1 MLNLTQQRA
10 EYESKAHPMQD
21 LLPWMEQIR
30 PDMILNKDGAL
41 LVCYSMPGIDVENLQ
56 ESDKDRY
63 AELIEHGMR
72 VFNERVTVWW
82 TVDRRKTTQ
91 YTEGEMPDDISEFI
105 NETWKNEFISG
116 DQYENKHYLSILY
129 SPESGATGFME
140 KVAYFST
147 RKNYS
152 LVKSIYKASMAA
164 LSKHNAFAFDAEKIT
179 VDMERFDD
187 LMAAFD
193 ETIRD
198 AGLRRLHDD
207 DLLAYLHKR
216 ANPANNQKVIR
227 KQRLAGYL
235 DAYLPDNTLYVG
247 HDTLLFENDEH
258 RYASA
263 VSVKD
268 WPEISTPGMLD
279 TMLSVAGEITISQ
292 CFMYVDQDEAKKYID
307 NIRKHNLNTQKSIM
321 TYLKETFTNKESEK
335 VDESKLHKAQDAV
348 EAMNNMTI
356 NNRQYGYY
364 NLSII
369 AYGET
374 PKETDETMKAVTSN
388 LRQKGFLIVRETLHL
403 LSAWSATLPGQW
415 GQLVRTFFVHTGNMA
430 DLSPIWSRQT
440 GAFDNAYLTEQTGKP
455 CSALTTLSTEY
466 ATPFYF
472 NFHNGDLAHTMV
484 IGPSRTGK
492 SVFLNFLVSQFGK
505 YTPCKRVI
513 FDKDYSCKIPTLL
526 QNGQH
531 IDMSGDDPVKLN
543 PMSLLGDKDHY
554 QFLVQWL
561 ENLLT
566 SRGYQFKSEDEQTVW
581 KALEKMSVLP
591 KSQWRLRSLY
601 GVMSSNALIAELM
614 PWINDGPNAKYFDNE
629 VDEFD
634 LGDFTCIEVGTLF
647 NNPRLSSLFLEY
659 AFYRIKIDLDG
670 RPTLIELEEAWLM
683 LSDDK
688 FTRRIN
694 DWLKTLA
701 KKNAFLIMATQSLD
715 ELATS
720 DIFASIIDNIPNRIF
735 LPNPNAMAHIDL
747 YTKKF
752 SLNLEQLG
760 RIRNAVP
767 KLNYYINTPVMSRM
781 ARFRCPPEVLA
792 CLRSDSRAQKVF
804 TKYYERR
811 EDNPNWKQS
820 YIKELVHGQE

>member
-1 MLNLTQQRA
+1 MLNLSAARE
-10 EYESKAHPMQD
+10 EYEGKAHPYQD
-21 LLPWMEQIR
+21 LLPWMELIR
-30 PDMILNKDGAL
+30 PDMVLNKDGGL
-41 LVCYSMPGIDVENLQ
+41 LVCYKMPGIDVENLQ
-56 ESDKDRY
+56 EADKDRY
-63 AELIEHGMR
+63 AGLIEHAMR

-82 TVDRRKTTQ
+82 TVDRRRTRQ
-91 YTEGEMPDDISEFI
+91 YTEGVMPDEISDFI
-105 NETWKNEFISG
+105 NRTWREEFVSG
-116 DQYENKHYLSILY
+116 NQYENKHFLSILF
-129 SPESGATGFME
+129 SPETGATGFMDRIG
-140 KVAYFST
+140 YFST
-147 RKNYS
+147 RKGYG
-152 LVKSIYKASMAA
+152 LFKSAYKATLAA
-164 LSKHNAFAFDAEKIT
+164 LSRKNAFAFDAEKLA

-198 AGLRRLHDD
+198 AGLKRLEDEE
-207 DLLAYLHKR
+207 LLGFLHKR
-216 ANPANNQKVIR
+216 ANPANNQPKVR

-247 HDTLLFENDEH
+247 HNTLLFESDEV

-268 WPEISTPGMLD
+268 WPEVSVPGMLD
-279 TMLSVAGEITISQ
+279 SMLGVAGEITISQ

-307 NIRKHNLNTQKSIM
+307 GIRKHNMNTSKSIV
-321 TYLKETFTNKESEK
+321 TYLKETFTNSESDK
-335 VDESKLHKAQDAV
+335 VDESKLHKAQDAMD
-348 EAMNNMTI
+348 AMNHLTI
-356 NNRQYGYY
+356 NNRQFGYY

-374 PKETDETMKAVTSN
+374 RKECDETMKAVTST
-388 LRQKGFLIVRETLHL
+388 LRQKGFLVVKETLHL
-403 LSAWSATLPGQW
+403 LSAWAATLPGQW
-415 GQLVRTFFVHTGNMA
+415 GQLVRTFFLHTGNMA

-440 GAFDNAYLTEQTGKP
+440 GPIDNAYLTEQTGKP
-455 CSALTTLSTEY
+455 CSALTTLSTEF

-505 YTPCKRVI
+505 YSPCKRVI

-526 QNGQH
+526 QGGSH
-531 IDMSGDDPVKLN
+531 IDMSGETAVKLN
-543 PMSLLGDKDHY
+543 PLSLLGDPEHWE
-554 QFLVQWL
+554 FLALWI

-566 SRGYQFKSEDEQTVW
+566 SRGYEYKSEDVQMVW
-581 KALEKMSVLP
+581 KALEKMSILP
-591 KSQWRLRSLY
+591 KSQWQLRSLY
-601 GVMSSNALIAELM
+601 GLMGSNRLNDELM
-614 PWINDGPNAKYFDNE
+614 PWIGEGANAKYFDNTE
-629 VDEFD
+629 DEFN
-634 LGDFTCIEVGTLF
+634 LGNFTCIEVGSLF
-647 NNPRLSSLFLEY
+647 MNPRLSSLFLEY
-659 AFYRIKIDLDG
+659 AFYRIKIGLDG

-688 FTRRIN
+688 FTKRIN

-715 ELATS
+715 ELAKS
-720 DIFASIIDNIPNRIF
+720 EIFASIIDNIPNRIF
-735 LPNPNAMAHIDL
+735 LPNPNADAHIDM

-752 SLNLEQLG
+752 SLNAEQVN

-781 ARFRCPPEVLA
+781 ARFRCPPAVLA

-804 TKYYERR
+804 VKHYEGRS
-811 EDNPNWKQS
+811 DNSNWKES
-820 YIKELVHGQE
+820 YIKEMVNE

>member
-1 MLNLTQQRA
+1 MLNLSSQRS
-10 EYESKAHPMQD
+10 EYEGKAHSYQD
-21 LLPWMEQIR
+21 LLPWMELIR
-30 PDMILNKDGAL
+30 SDMVINKDGGL
-41 LVCYSMPGIDVENLQ
+41 LVCYRMPGIDVENLQ
-56 ESDKDRY
+56 ETDKDRY
-63 AELIEHGMR
+63 AGLIEHAMR

-82 TVDRRKTTQ
+82 TVDRRRTTQ
-91 YTEGEMPDDISEFI
+91 YTEGEMPDEISDFI
-105 NETWKNEFISG
+105 NDTWRKEFVSG
-116 DQYENKHYLSILY
+116 NQYENKHYLSILF
-129 SPESGATGFME
+129 SPETGATGFME
-140 KVAYFST
+140 RVGYFST
-147 RKNYS
+147 RKGYGI
-152 LVKSIYKASMAA
+152 LKSSYKAAIAS
-164 LSKHNAFAFDAEKIT
+164 LSKRHSFAFDAEKIA
-179 VDMERFDD
+179 VDMDRFDD

-198 AGLRRLHDD
+198 AGLKRLEDEE
-207 DLLAYLHKR
+207 LLTFLHKR
-216 ANPANNQKVIR
+216 ANPANNQKHVR
-227 KQRLAGYL
+227 KQRMSGYL

-247 HDTLLFENDEH
+247 HNVLLFESDES

-268 WPEISTPGMLD
+268 WPEVSQPGMLD
-279 TMLSVAGEITISQ
+279 AMLGVPGEITISQ

-307 NIRKHNLNTQKSIM
+307 GIRKHNMNTSKSIM
-321 TYLKETFTNKESEK
+321 TYLKETFTNTESDK
-335 VDESKLHKAQDAV
+335 IDESKLHKAQDATD
-348 EAMNNMTI
+348 AMNNMTI
-356 NNRQYGYY
+356 NNRQFGYY

-374 PKETDETMKAVTSN
+374 LKESEETMKAVTST
-388 LRQKGFLIVRETLHL
+388 LRQKGFLVVRETLHL
-403 LSAWSATLPGQW
+403 LSAWAATLPGQW
-415 GQLVRTFFVHTGNMA
+415 GQLVRTFFLHTGNMA

-440 GAFDNAYLTEQTGKP
+440 GAIDNAYLTEQTGKP
-455 CSALTTLSTEY
+455 CAALTTLSTEF

-505 YTPCKRVI
+505 YSPCKRVI

-526 QNGQH
+526 QGGRH
-531 IDMSGDDPVKLN
+531 IDMSGETTVRLN
-543 PMSLLGDKDHY
+543 PLSLLGDREHWA
-554 QFLVQWL
+554 FLVIWI

-566 SRGYQFKSEDEQTVW
+566 SRGYNFTSEDEQLVW
-581 KALEKMSVLP
+581 KALEKMEILP
-591 KSQWRLRSLY
+591 KDKWVLRSLY
-601 GVMSSNALIAELM
+601 GLMGSNRLNDELM
-614 PWINDGPNAKYFDNE
+614 PWIGEGASAKYFDNTE
-629 VDEFD
+629 DEFN

-647 NNPRLSSLFLEY
+647 MNPRLASLFLEY
-659 AFYRIKIDLDG
+659 AFYRIKISLDG
-670 RPTLIELEEAWLM
+670 KPTLIELEEAWLM

-720 DIFASIIDNIPNRIF
+720 DIFSSIIDNIPNRIF
-735 LPNPNAMAHIDL
+735 LPNPNAMAHEDM

-752 SLNLEQLG
+752 SLNAEQVS

-792 CLRSDSRAQKVF
+792 CLRSDSRAQKTF
-804 TKYYERR
+804 TKHYEDRGN
-811 EDNPNWKQS
+811 NPDWKQS
-820 YIKELVHGQE
+820 YIKEMVQ

>member
-1 MLNLTQQRA
+1 MLNLSKERQ
-10 EYESKAHPMQD
+10 EYEGKAHPYQD
-21 LLPWMEQIR
+21 LLPWMELIR
-30 PDMILNKDGAL
+30 EDMVLDKDGGL
-41 LVCYSMPGIDVENLQ
+41 LVCYEMPGIDVENLQ

-63 AELIEHGMR
+63 ASLIEHAMR

-82 TVDRRKTTQ
+82 TVDRRRTDK
-91 YTEGEMPDDISEFI
+91 YTEGVMPDEISQLI
-105 NETWKNEFISG
+105 DDTWRNEFIKG
-116 DQYENKHYLSILY
+116 NQYENKHYLSILF
-129 SPESGATGFME
+129 SPETGASGFME
-140 KVAYFST
+140 RIGYFST

-152 LVKSIYKASMAA
+152 LLKSAYMASLAA
-164 LSKHNAFAFDAEKIT
+164 ISRKRSFAFDAEKIA

-198 AGLRRLHDD
+198 AGLKRIEGEA
-207 DLLAYLHKR
+207 LLAFLHKR
-216 ANPANNQKVIR
+216 TNPANNQPKVR
-227 KQRLAGYL
+227 KQRIAGYL
-235 DAYLPDNTLYVG
+235 DSYLPDNTLYVG
-247 HDTLLFENDEH
+247 HDTLLFESDEV

-268 WPEISTPGMLD
+268 WPEVSAPGMLD
-279 TMLSVAGEITISQ
+279 SMLGVAGEITISQ
-292 CFMYVDQDEAKKYID
+292 AFMYVDQDEAKKYID
-307 NIRKHNLNTQKSIM
+307 GIRKHNLNTSKSIM
-321 TYLKETFTNKESEK
+321 TYLKETFTNTESDK
-335 VDESKLHKAQDAV
+335 VDESKLHKAQDAID
-348 EAMNNMTI
+348 AMNNMTI
-356 NNRQYGYY
+356 NNRQFGYY

-369 AYGET
+369 AYGST
-374 PKETDETMKAVTSN
+374 KKECEETMKAVTSN
-388 LRQKGFLIVRETLHL
+388 LRQKGFLVVKETLHL
-403 LSAWSATLPGQW
+403 LSAWAATLPGQW
-415 GQLVRTFFVHTGNMA
+415 SQLVRTFFVHTGNMA

-440 GAFDNAYLTEQTGKP
+440 GPLDNPYLTEQTGKY
-455 CSALTTLSTEY
+455 CSALTTLSTEF

-505 YTPCKRVI
+505 YAPCKRVV

-526 QNGQH
+526 QGGAH
-531 IDMSGDDPVKLN
+531 IDMSGESPVRLN
-543 PMSLLGDKDHY
+543 PLSLLGDKEHWS
-554 QFLVQWL
+554 FLVQWI

-566 SRGYQFKSEDEQTVW
+566 SRGYDFKSEDEQLVW
-581 KALEKMSVLP
+581 KAFEKMSVLP
-591 KSQWRLRSLY
+591 KDKWMLRSLY
-601 GVMSSNALIAELM
+601 GLMGSNRLNEELM
-614 PWINDGPNAKYFDNE
+614 PWIGDGANAKYFDNE
-629 VDEFD
+629 ADDFA

-647 NNPRLSSLFLEY
+647 MNSRLASLFLEY

-670 RPTLIELEEAWLM
+670 KPTLIELEEAWLM
-683 LSDDK
+683 LSDDR

-701 KKNAFLIMATQSLD
+701 KKNAFLVMATQSLD

-735 LPNPNAMAHIDL
+735 LPNPNANAHREM

-752 SLNLEQLG
+752 SLNDEQVD

-781 ARFRCPPEVLA
+781 ARFRCPPEILA
-792 CLRSDSRAQKVF
+792 CLRSDSRAQKTF
-804 TKYYERR
+804 TKHYENKGS
-811 EDNPNWKQS
+811 DIDWKYS
-820 YIKELVHGQE
+820 YIKEMVND